1 MSRLSNKQ
9 YIENI
14 EKEILE
20 NVPPIRLQGY
30 YISRLP
36 KTLHEFLYQFFH
48 KLNEEHDT
56 IYVSNREL
64 QTEANMRR
72 SLGDIFMICKYY
84 FKKCKLIDVLKILYS
99 DLFEEGWRTS
109 YCFEVKKRMW
119 YYDEED
125 DSGIFDKNKED
136 EYGYTYDW
144 YKNKIK

>member
-14 EKEILE
+14 EEDILE

-56 IYVSNREL
+56 IYVSNKEL

-84 FKKCKLIDVLKILYS
+84 FKKCTLIDVLEVLYS
-99 DLFEEGWRTS
+99 DLFDEGWRTS
-109 YCFEVKKRMW
+109 YCFDVEKRMW
-119 YYDEED
+119 YYDGDD
-125 DSGIFDKNKED
+125 DSGVFNIDKKD

>member
-56 IYVSNREL
+56 IYVSNKEL

-84 FKKCKLIDVLKILYS
+84 FKKCTLIDVLKVLYS
-99 DLFEEGWRTS
+99 DLFDEGWRTS
-109 YCFEVKKRMW
+109 YCFDVEKRMW
-119 YYDEED
+119 YYDGDD
-125 DSGIFDKNKED
+125 DSGVFNIDKKD

>member
-30 YISRLP
+30 YVSRLP
-36 KTLHEFLYQFFH
+36 NTLEKFLYQFFH
-48 KLNEEHDT
+48 ELNNEHNT
-56 IYVSNREL
+56 IYVIDKRFH
-64 QTEANMRR
+64 TEMGMRR

-84 FKKCKLIDVLKILYS
+84 FKKCTLIDVLKVLYS
-99 DLFEEGWRTS
+99 DLFDEGWRTS
-109 YCFEVKKRMW
+109 YCFNVEKRMW
-119 YYDEED
+119 YYDEDD
-125 DSGIFDKNKED
+125 DSGVFDKNKED
-136 EYGYTYDW
+136 EYGNTYDW